1 MGVQID
7 LLLIFKI
14 TFFIVT
20 LNKTKFKQ
28 KNERRTYQH
37 HDILIYCEEID
48 LV

>member
-20 LNKTKFKQ
+20 QNKTKFKQ
-28 KNERRTYQH
+28 KNERRTYQQ